1 MPKIRNV
8 GGKTKDGHHVTSQ
21 AAEIAK
27 LQGGSVE
34 HESTIEILRAERAA
48 ARSGRTS
55 VQDTVREDQGIDE
68 EDPLIHIDDG
78 IRIEP
83 FNMRREMNEGHFD
96 EAGCYILDKDE
107 EKEVLDAWLDSVDQ
121 AQRTSTFQ
129 GMDRFNSAKDRV
141 SAISRSLEEGGTPD
155 AGAVPVVTVLE
166 MLISELQPLETPS
179 KALQRWRKGSQ
190 AAPPLKLRRQRRQVR
205 EAAAAT
211 STSEKPAPAPASAMV
226 TETSEALHQRKR
238 RKFSEFGYEGTGMPE
253 ETDVKDSVPRNL
265 LAEDAS
271 SVVDA
276 EAQTPTRCSAGPA
289 AVAAAAQK
297 ADAEARA
304 AAEAAAAEASEARLT
319 RQSVHLNADGKEFS
333 EVQAVLAAMAEEPRA
348 QREAATDRG
357 QETADTEM
365 PVSTSAD
372 SSGKKTTRVATSEER
387 DKIEKLTDLCNELL
401 THGVLVYDFS
411 REQLVAEVRKRQQ
424 TGGGG
429 ATAGSLQVLEPDQPN
444 ATSQEPSSEPAKEIV
459 FVNRRISANERDQG
473 KVQPAV
479 ASHLLWQYRWMVTP
493 GEVHGPFDSVT
504 MQGWAVQGCFG
515 EERPAEVRQCDQAN
529 NPCEECWHRW
539 DSVDFSF
546 YL

>member
-1 MPKIRNV
+1 MPPKYPQMPRMPKIRDA

-48 ARSGRTS
+48 ARSGRKS

-96 EAGCYILDKDE
+96 EAGCYILDKEE

-141 SAISRSLEEGGTPD
+141 SAISRSLEEGGAPD
-155 AGAVPVVTVLE
+155 AEAMPVVTVLE
-166 MLISELQPLETPS
+166 MLISELEPLETPS

-211 STSEKPAPAPASAMV
+211 STSEKLAPASAV
-226 TETSEALHQRKR
+226 VAETSEALHQRKR

-253 ETDVKDSVPRNL
+253 ETDVKDSVPRKM
-265 LAEDAS
+265 LAEDAP

-276 EAQTPTRCSAGPA
+276 EAQTPARCSAGPA
-289 AVAAAAQK
+289 AVAAAAQR

-348 QREAATDRG
+348 QREAATVKG
-357 QETADTEM
+357 HEMADTEM
-365 PVSTSAD
+365 PVSTSAAAAEQD
-372 SSGKKTTRVATSEER
+372 SSAKKTTRVATPEGR

-411 REQLVAEVRKRQQ
+411 REQLVAEVRKRQGEH
-424 TGGGG
+424 TEGGG
-429 ATAGSLQVLEPDQPN
+429 ATAGSLQVLEPEQPN
-444 ATSQEPSSEPAKEIV
+444 ATSQEPSPEPAKEIV
-459 FVNRRISANERDQG
+459 FVNRRISANEGDQG
-473 KVQPAV
+473 EVQPAV
-479 ASHLLWQYRWMVTP
+479 ASDLLWQYRWMVTP
-493 GEVHGPFDSVT
+493 GEVHGPFDCVT

-515 EERPAEVRQCDQAN
+515 EERPAEVRHCDQA
-529 NPCEECWHRW
+529 
-539 DSVDFSF
+539 
-546 YL
+546 